1 MGRDTLFENLPQQPA
16 PEPRGHQGAPRLRVP
31 LRNQIELRAVE
42 LDALIGEDH
51 PARIIWAYVE
61 RLDLRALEEPIKAR
75 QGRPGYPPASPRLLL
90 ALWLYATCQGVGSAR
105 ALAKLCESQD
115 AFRWLCGGVSVN
127 YHTLSDF
134 RTAHPAL
141 LDELLAQNVAAL
153 VEAGVVDLDSLA
165 QDGLRVRASAGAAS
179 FRRRKTLQAQLAQA
193 RAVVAQLKQ
202 EVDTDPGASNRR
214 VRAARERAARERA
227 ARVSAALDR
236 LAELESERVRR
247 GRTNKA
253 QVARQKPPRASTS
266 DPQARVMKMADG
278 GYRPAYNLQIASAH
292 EAQIIVA
299 VGVDTSGS
307 DRGLVRPML
316 EALRRRYGRLPRRYL
331 VDGGFGKNEDIE
343 WAAASD
349 PDTQVYC
356 PATASKHDTDPF
368 APRPEDGPGVA
379 AWRERMKSEAGQ
391 ALYKRRSLAECI
403 HARLRGWNLRQLTV
417 RGVNKA
423 RAVLLCHA
431 LANNILQGHRLR
443 LALA

>member
-1 MGRDTLFENLPQQPA
+1 MEHDTLFGHLPEQHA
-16 PEPRGHQGAPRLRVP
+16 PEPPPHQGAPRLRVP
-31 LRNQIELRAVE
+31 VRDRIELRAVE

-61 RLDLRALEEPIKAR
+61 RLDLGALEQPIKAR
-75 QGRPGYPPASPRLLL
+75 QGRPGHPPASPRLLL
-90 ALWLYATCQGVGSAR
+90 ALWLYATCEGVGSAR
-105 ALAKLCESQD
+105 ALARLCESQD
-115 AFRWLCGGVSVN
+115 GFRWLCGGVSVN
-127 YHTLSDF
+127 YHGLSDF

-141 LDELLAQNVAAL
+141 LDELLAQNVVAL

-165 QDGLRVRASAGAAS
+165 QDGVRVRASAGAAS
-179 FRRRKTLQAQLAQA
+179 FRRRKSLQAQLEQA
-193 RAVVAQLKQ
+193 RAVVARLKQ
-202 EVDTDPGASNRR
+202 EVDADPEASSRR
-214 VRAARERAARERA
+214 VRAARERAARERV

-236 LAELESERVRR
+236 LAELERERERR

-266 DPQARVMKMADG
+266 DAQARVMKMADG

-292 EAQIIVA
+292 EAQIVVA

-316 EALRRRYGRLPRRYL
+316 EALRRHYGRLPRRYL

-343 WAAASD
+343 WAWD
-349 PDTQVYC
+349 QDTQVYG
-356 PATASKHDTDPF
+356 PATTNKHDTDPF
-368 APRPEDGPGVA
+368 APRSQDGPGVA
-379 AWRERMKSEAGQ
+379 AWRERMKSEAGR
-391 ALYKRRSLAECI
+391 AVYKRRSLAECI
-403 HARLRGWNLRQLTV
+403 HARLRGWKLDQLRV
-417 RGVNKA
+417 RGVDKA
-423 RAVLLCHA
+423 RAVLLWHA

>member
-1 MGRDTLFENLPQQPA
+1 MGRDTVFENLPQQPA
-16 PEPRGHQGAPRLRVP
+16 PEPRGHQGAPRLRVS

-42 LDALIGEDH
+42 LDALIGENH

-115 AFRWLCGGVSVN
+115 AFCWLCGGVSVN

-202 EVDTDPGASNRR
+202 EVDADPGASNRR
-214 VRAARERAARERA
+214 V
-227 ARVSAALDR
+227 DR
-236 LAELESERVRR
+236 
-247 GRTNKA
+247 K
-253 QVARQKPPRASTS
+253 STRLNS
-266 DPQARVMKMADG
+266 SHANIS
-278 GYRPAYNLQIASAH
+278 Y
-292 EAQIIVA
+292 A
-299 VGVDTSGS
+299 V
-307 DRGLVRPML
+307 
-316 EALRRRYGRLPRRYL
+316 
-331 VDGGFGKNEDIE
+331 
-343 WAAASD
+343 
-349 PDTQVYC
+349 
-356 PATASKHDTDPF
+356 
-368 APRPEDGPGVA
+368 
-379 AWRERMKSEAGQ
+379 
-391 ALYKRRSLAECI
+391 
-403 HARLRGWNLRQLTV
+403 
-417 RGVNKA
+417 
-423 RAVLLCHA
+423 
-431 LANNILQGHRLR
+431 
-443 LALA
+443 